1 MILPIH
7 RVPRALLLVATVCWL
22 LPAIAAH
29 AQQIVIPPP
38 QPHDTMDVGV
48 PPSAP
53 PPIASGYWIVASHA
67 SPQSF
72 DDSAPTFCPSVT
84 RYDPHTGFRP
94 AKIDELTESIVPGIP
109 VCVFCHG
116 SFVGWEDVL
125 KESRETWKWLHFACP
140 AHPVQMI
147 YFSWPSDRPAFSP
160 VVQFDVNRLGRRAGR
175 NGFYMASLVQQIP
188 SECPICL
195 MGHSH
200 GTRVITSSLHL
211 MGGGDV
217 DGYRLAQGPFPDHRL
232 RAVFAASAM
241 DHDWMNP
248 GERYDRALCRVEC
261 ILNLQNRCDAALFI
275 YPLRRPFSGGAL
287 GYTGVTREDRGQ
299 LGPYGNRISDLNLT
313 DDIGIGHYWPNY
325 FQRPWLAQ
333 AIRNHLFFNE
343 YETAAADTTFGNLDN
358 ESQLPVEWS
367 TVAR

>member
-7 RVPRALLLVATVCWL
+7 RIPRVLLVVAAFCL
-22 LPAIAAH
+22 LVLGIAAH

-38 QPHDTMDVGV
+38 QPVDSIATEV
-48 PPSAP
+48 PSSPPTVAP
-53 PPIASGYWIVASHA
+53 GYWIVGSHA

-84 RYDPHTGFRP
+84 RYDPCAGYRQ
-94 AKIDELTESIVPGIP
+94 ADIEELTASIQPGIP

-116 SFVGWEDVL
+116 SFVSWEDVL
-125 KESRETWKWLHFACP
+125 KESCETWKWLHFACP
-140 AHPVQMI
+140 AHPIQMI

-160 VVQFDVNRLGRRAGR
+160 VIQFDVNRLGRRAGR
-175 NGFYMASLVQQIP
+175 NGFYMASLVQQI
-188 SECPICL
+188 SSKCPICL

-200 GTRVITSSLHL
+200 GTRVIASSLHL
-211 MGGGDV
+211 MAGGEV
-217 DGYRLAQGPFPDHRL
+217 EGYQLVPGQFPEHRM

-241 DHDWMNP
+241 DHNWMNP
-248 GERYDRALCRVEC
+248 GYRYDRALCSVEC
-261 ILNLQNRCDAALFI
+261 VLNLHNRCDAALII
-275 YPLRRPFSGGAL
+275 YPLSRPFSGGAL
-287 GYTGVTREDRGQ
+287 GYTGITRKDRKQ
-299 LGPYGNRISDLNLT
+299 LGPYGNKITDLNLT
-313 DDIGIGHYWPNY
+313 DDIGICHYWPNY
-325 FQRPWLAQ
+325 FHRPWLAQ

-343 YETAAADTTFGNLDN
+343 YEASSEADTTFGNLDN